1 MKLTYNNAH
10 VGDVLLVS
18 LKSGKSPS
26 YTHHDGVTVIKDND
40 EIIGVNI
47 FNASDKFDLEKDVVN
62 VTPTEAHVDKIN
74 EILTA
79 AGEAQIEAD
88 LSPKFVVGYVS
99 EKSQH
104 PDADKLNVC
113 QVDVGDG
120 SLKIVCGAPNVDAG
134 QKVVVA
140 QVGAWMP
147 DGMYIKP
154 SKLRGIESNGMI
166 CSKTELNLEDDGIDG
181 IYVLSDDYEVG
192 QSFAVN

>member
-18 LKSGKSPS
+18 LKSSNTPS
-26 YTHHDGVTVIKDND
+26 YTHHDGVTVIKEND
-40 EIIGVNI
+40 EIIGVNV
-47 FNASDKFDLEKDVVN
+47 FDASDKFNLENDAVN
-62 VTPTEAHVDKIN
+62 VTPTEDHVDKIN
-74 EILTA
+74 EILNA
-79 AGEAQIEAD
+79 AGEEQIKAD
-88 LSPKFVVGYVS
+88 LNPKFVVGYVS

-113 QVDVGDG
+113 QVDVGE
-120 SLKIVCGAPNVDAG
+120 SELNIVCGAPNVDAG

-140 QVGAWMP
+140 KVGAWMP

-154 SKLRGIESNGMI
+154 SKLRGVESNGMI
-166 CSKTELNLEDDGIDG
+166 CSKKELNLEDDGVDG

-192 QSFAVN
+192 QSFEVN

>member
-1 MKLTYNNAH
+1 MKLTYNNAY

-18 LKSGKSPS
+18 LKSSRSPS
-26 YTHHDGVTVIKDND
+26 YTHHDSVTVIKEND
-40 EIIGVNI
+40 EVIGLNI
-47 FNASDKFDLEKDVVN
+47 FNASDKFELEKDVVN
-62 VTPTEAHVDKIN
+62 VTPTETHIEKIN
-74 EILTA
+74 EILTT
-79 AGEAQIEAD
+79 AGEEKIEAD

-113 QVDVGDG
+113 QVDVGDDD
-120 SLKIVCGAPNVDAG
+120 LKIVCGAPNVDTG

-140 QVGAWMP
+140 KVGAWMP

-154 SKLRGIESNGMI
+154 SKLRGVESNGMI
-166 CSKTELNLEDDGIDG
+166 CSKKELNLEDDVIDG
-181 IYVLSDDYEVG
+181 IYVLSDNYEIG

>member
-18 LKSGKSPS
+18 LKSSNTPS
-26 YTHHDGVTVIKDND
+26 YTHHDGVTVIKEND
-40 EIIGVNI
+40 EIIGVNV
-47 FNASDKFDLEKDVVN
+47 FDASDKFNLENDTVN
-62 VTPTEAHVDKIN
+62 VTPTEDHVDKIN
-74 EILTA
+74 EILNA
-79 AGEAQIEAD
+79 AGEEQIKAD
-88 LSPKFVVGYVS
+88 LNPKFVVGYVS

-113 QVDVGDG
+113 QVDVGE
-120 SLKIVCGAPNVDAG
+120 SELKIVCGAPNVDAG

-140 QVGAWMP
+140 KVGAWMP

-154 SKLRGIESNGMI
+154 SKLRGVESNGMI
-166 CSKTELNLEDDGIDG
+166 CSKKELNLEDDGVDG

-192 QSFAVN
+192 QSFEVN

>member
-18 LKSGKSPS
+18 LKSGKTPS

-62 VTPTEAHVDKIN
+62 ATPTKAHVDKIN

>member
-1 MKLTYNNAH
+1 MKLTYNNAY

-18 LKSGKSPS
+18 LRSSKSPS
-26 YTHHDGVTVIKDND
+26 YTHHDGVTVIREND
-40 EIIGVNI
+40 EIAGVNI
-47 FNASDKFDLEKDVVN
+47 FNASDKFDLEEDVVN
-62 VTPTEAHVDKIN
+62 VTPTDEHVDKIN
-74 EILTA
+74 EILSE
-79 AGEAQIEAD
+79 AGEEQIEAD

-113 QVDVGDG
+113 RVDVGDDD
-120 SLKIVCGAPNVDAG
+120 LNIVCGAQNVDSG

-140 QVGAWMP
+140 KVGAWMP

-154 SKLRGIESNGMI
+154 SKLRGVESNGMI
-166 CSKTELNLEDDGIDG
+166 CSKQELNLEDDGIDG

>member
-1 MKLTYNNAH
+1 MKLTYNNNH

-18 LKSGKSPS
+18 LKSAKSPS

-40 EIIGVNI
+40 EIIGMNI

-62 VTPTEAHVDKIN
+62 VTPTESHVDKIN

-79 AGEAQIEAD
+79 SGEVQIEAD

-113 QVDVGDG
+113 QVDIGDD

-147 DGMYIKP
+147 DGMYIQP
-154 SKLRGIESNGMI
+154 SKLRGVESNGMI
-166 CSKTELNLEDDGIDG
+166 CSKKELNLEDDGIDG
-181 IYVLSDDYEVG
+181 IYVLDDDYEVG

>member
-1 MKLTYNNAH
+1 MKLTYNNNH

-18 LKSGKSPS
+18 LKSAKSPS

-40 EIIGVNI
+40 EIIGMNI

-62 VTPTEAHVDKIN
+62 VTPTESHVDKIN

-79 AGEAQIEAD
+79 SGEVQIEAD

-113 QVDVGDG
+113 QVDIGDD

-154 SKLRGIESNGMI
+154 SKLRGVESNGMI
-166 CSKTELNLEDDGIDG
+166 CSKKELNLEDDGIDG
-181 IYVLSDDYEVG
+181 IYVLNDDYEVG

>member
-10 VGDVLLVS
+10 VGDVLFVS

>member
-18 LKSGKSPS
+18 LKSSNTPS
-26 YTHHDGVTVIKDND
+26 YTHHDGVTVIKEND
-40 EIIGVNI
+40 EIIGVNV
-47 FNASDKFDLEKDVVN
+47 FDASDKFNLENDTVN
-62 VTPTEAHVDKIN
+62 VTPTEDHVDKIN
-74 EILTA
+74 EILNA
-79 AGEAQIEAD
+79 AGEEQIKAD
-88 LSPKFVVGYVS
+88 LKPKFVVGYVS

-113 QVDVGDG
+113 QVDVGE
-120 SLKIVCGAPNVDAG
+120 SELNIVCGAPNVDAG

-140 QVGAWMP
+140 KVGAWMP

-154 SKLRGIESNGMI
+154 SKLRGVESNGMI
-166 CSKTELNLEDDGIDG
+166 CSKKELNLEDDGVDG

-192 QSFAVN
+192 QSFEVN

>member
-1 MKLTYNNAH
+1 MKLTYNNAY

-18 LKSGKSPS
+18 LRSPKTPS
-26 YTHHDGVTVIKDND
+26 YTHHDGVTVIKEND
-40 EIIGVNI
+40 EIIGLNI
-47 FNASDKFDLEKDVVN
+47 FNASGKFELEEDVVN
-62 VTPTEAHVDKIN
+62 ITPTEAHLKKIN
-74 EILTA
+74 EVLTW
-79 AGEAQIEAD
+79 AGEEKIEAD

-113 QVDVGDG
+113 QVDVGDDN
-120 SLKIVCGAPNVDAG
+120 LKIVCGAPNVDAG

-140 QVGAWMP
+140 KIGAWMP

-154 SKLRGIESNGMI
+154 SKLRGVESNGMI
-166 CSKTELNLEDDGIDG
+166 CSKKELNLEDDGIDG

>member
-1 MKLTYNNAH
+1 MKLTYNNAY

-18 LKSGKSPS
+18 LRSPKTPS
-26 YTHHDGVTVIKDND
+26 YTHHDGVTVIKEND
-40 EIIGVNI
+40 EIIGLNI
-47 FNASDKFDLEKDVVN
+47 FNASGKFELEEDVVN
-62 VTPTEAHVDKIN
+62 ITPTEAHLEKIN
-74 EILTA
+74 EILTG
-79 AGEAQIEAD
+79 AGEEKIEAD

-113 QVDVGDG
+113 QVDVGDDN
-120 SLKIVCGAPNVDAG
+120 LKIVCGAPNVDAG

-140 QVGAWMP
+140 KVGAWMP

-154 SKLRGIESNGMI
+154 YKLRSFESNGMI
-166 CSKTELNLEDDGIDG
+166 CSKKELNLEDDGIDG

>member
-1 MKLTYNNAH
+1 MKLTYNNAY

-18 LKSGKSPS
+18 LRSSNSPS
-26 YTHHDGVTVIKDND
+26 YKYHDGVTIIKEDDEVI
-40 EIIGVNI
+40 GLNI
-47 FNASDKFDLEKDVVN
+47 FNASDKFDMEKDVVN
-62 VTPTEAHVDKIN
+62 VAPTEKHLEKIN

-79 AGEAQIEAD
+79 VGEEEVEAD
-88 LSPKFVVGYVS
+88 LSAKFVVGYVS

-113 QVDVGDG
+113 QVDVGDDN
-120 SLKIVCGAPNVDAG
+120 LKIVCGAPNVDAG

-140 QVGAWMP
+140 KVGAWMP

-154 SKLRGIESNGMI
+154 SKLRGVESNGMI
-166 CSKTELNLEDDGIDG
+166 CSKKELNLEDDGIDG
-181 IYVLSDDYEVG
+181 IYVLSDNYEVG